1 MTNQEHSEESLQESE
16 ERYRSIIEDQTE
28 LICRFLPDYTLTFVN
43 TAYCRFFKRKKEDLI
58 GYNFM
63 SLIPEGDRQKVVDQ
77 IASLSKERPVST
89 HEHQI
94 FLPDGEIGFQQWTNR
109 TIFDEKGHVQEF
121 QAVGRDIT
129 DRKRVEEALKRT
141 NDDLERLVENR
152 TIRLSKKNRQLL
164 KEIEE
169 RKKTEEAL
177 RASEEKY
184 RSVVD
189 YIGIGISLISPA
201 MEILTLNNQMKEWFP
216 DIDVSKKPLCYK
228 VFNNPPR
235 ETVCSYCPTI
245 KTLQDGEVHES
256 ITETPAGNE
265 IRHYRVISS
274 PIKDKKG
281 RILSAIEMVD
291 DITEWMKVQEKLQES
306 EAKYRTIFE
315 TTGTAMMI
323 IEEDNTVS
331 LVNAEFEKQSGFS
344 KEGIEGRKRW
354 TEFIYKDDLELM
366 RRYRLLRMMSPES
379 APRNFELRFVDSEGH
394 IRDVFA
400 TVSSIPGT
408 KKSVASLLDVT
419 EPKRAEAALR
429 ESEQRLSDIINFLP
443 DATFVIN
450 QNGNVMAWNRA
461 IEEMTGVKAEDII
474 GKGDYEH
481 AVPFYGVR
489 RPLLIDLVFWPDE
502 EIEEKY
508 NFVKKEGD
516 ALLAEADVPLRGRNR
531 VLWGKASPLYDGD
544 GNIIGAIESLRDVTE
559 RKQAEEAVRKRERE
573 LEMKS
578 RNLEELNTALRV
590 LLKRREDDKREFEE
604 RVLANLKQ
612 LVLPYI
618 EKMKK
623 SRLDE
628 KDMSYVTILES
639 NLKDIASPFSQQ
651 LSSKYLNLTP
661 KEIQIANLI
670 REGRTTKEIAEL
682 LNASPG
688 TIDFHRNNIRH
699 KLDIK
704 NRKANL
710 RTYLLTVS

>member
-58 GYNFM
+58 GDKFM

>member
-201 MEILTLNNQMKEWFP
+201 MEILTLNKQMKEWFP